1 MFARP
6 AGAAEADAAPP
17 APVPGA
23 DAAAKRPPAWSLSN
37 WPVGWKVLAIVLVPL
52 ILVTVFGV
60 LRIHTAMDSAARL
73 KLAATRADVV
83 PVITK
88 YMSALDVAL
97 QAGSAGRDVEGAKK
111 NYEARKGE
119 LQGRLADTDVT
130 DDVRSGVN
138 TLLDAGQML
147 VSKASDSGLGL
158 RERVTLY
165 APILLTAED
174 VINASVRVDDEHIRA
189 QAQGLSRA
197 VGARG
202 QMTMQKILITR
213 GAELPEPQLR
223 TSMAT
228 LAGTEPST
236 LFGMS
241 EVLGAGSPEAKTLQ
255 QQMVARMAIMSDP
268 ASVLV
273 DNADLLRS
281 VQATDDIAD
290 QVIKNVTAS
299 VTKAVH
305 AQAAD
310 RRSAA
315 IVDTVLVLAAIV
327 IALVV
332 VLLVAR
338 ALVRPL
344 RILRDG
350 ALKVA
355 HTDLEDEVARVKAG
369 GAEPIPTPLPVYTTE
384 EIGQV
389 AHAVDE
395 LHTQA
400 LLLAGDEARLR
411 LLVNDMFE
419 TMSRRSRSLV
429 DQQLALIDRLERNE
443 ENPER
448 LDSLFRLDH
457 LAARLRRN
465 SANLLVLAGAQLARD
480 QRDPVP
486 LATVISAAVSEVE
499 DYRRVEIAGL
509 PECAL
514 VGAAAGG
521 AIHLFAELI
530 DNALRYSPPTT
541 SVRVSA
547 SRSGS
552 DSQGGVVVRIAD
564 SGLGMN
570 DADRRIANMRLQS
583 GGDVSP
589 DNARHMGLFVVG
601 RIAGRHGIRVG
612 LRGPA
617 ANEKGTGTTAE
628 IYLPPTVLTGLAAAE
643 SAAPRHIRAVSSPSA
658 KLASAIA
665 APPPADDARRHDG
678 AREPRPQ
685 RPAAPSRRSPC
696 CRAATRVPAASPTSR
711 PRPPNHR
718 PRGGAA
724 SSRPPG
730 GKTRPRP
737 RRPPGPASPRPHRS
751 HHRRPSPRPS
761 RRRLR
766 RCGRHRTPRPSSP
779 PGPANPGK
787 TSPPTRRPTMTSST
801 GGCSR
806 RCWATRTTWSTAPT
820 WTGSRSGTAAGRWRR
835 PPRTS
840 PSKRTPPTTA
850 CRSARPAPGWC
861 PAAPTER
868 VWPNGTSPSTARTA
882 DRTGSRS
889 TRPSPA
895 TPRRCAPRSAT
906 ISAACVADARMPVTR
921 SKDPT
926 NNDLPRQLTGLA
938 GDQVRPRGPRR
949 RARAAGVRRRAAHR
963 RQRAPAQGTR
973 RPAGRRRLRAGQPG
987 DRCRAAVRGRAGA
1000 AVGRRDGQRLPAVD
1014 ARRGWL
1020 ASRDARRDVVRHRS
1034 DRLRDG
1040 RPRRTGRGRGAVDPP
1055 VRRPLVSRD
1064 GHPRELARTP

>member
-1 MFARP
+1 LFSASRQRSGRSRGRDDVTMFTRP
-6 AGAAEADAAPP
+6 ATPAEADAPRP
-17 APVPGA
+17 APIRA
-23 DAAAKRPPAWSLSN
+23 TDTAAAKRPPAWSLGN

-52 ILVTVFGV
+52 VLATVFGA
-60 LRIHTAMDSAARL
+60 LRIHTAMASSAGLR
-73 KLAATRADVV
+73 LAATRADVV

-111 NYEARKGE
+111 NYEARKLE

-130 DDVRSGVN
+130 DDVRSGVT
-138 TLLDAGQML
+138 TLLDGGQML
-147 VSKASDSGLGL
+147 VNKVADNGLGL

-174 VINASVRVDDEHIRA
+174 VLNASVRVDNEQIRA

-202 QMTMQKILITR
+202 QMTMQKILVTR
-213 GAELPEPQLR
+213 GADLPEPQLR

-255 QQMVARMAIMSDP
+255 QQMVGRMAIMSDP

-281 VQATDDIAD
+281 IQTTDEIAE
-290 QVIKNVTAS
+290 QVIKNVPAS
-299 VTKAVH
+299 VPKSVH

-310 RRSAA
+310 RRGAA
-315 IVDTVLVLAAIV
+315 ILDTVLVLAAIV
-327 IALVV
+327 IALAV

-355 HTDLEDEVARVKAG
+355 HTDLEEEIARVKAG
-369 GAEPIPTPLPVYTTE
+369 GAEPVPTPLPVYTTE

-429 DQQLALIDRLERNE
+429 DQQLAVIDRLERNE

-448 LDSLFRLDH
+448 LDGLFRLDH

-486 LATVISAAVSEVE
+486 LATVINAAVSEVE

-514 VGAAAGG
+514 AGAAAGG

-530 DNALRYSPPTT
+530 DNALRYSPPAT
-541 SVRVSA
+541 SARVSA

-552 DSQGGVVVRIAD
+552 DPQRGVVVRIAD
-564 SGLGMN
+564 AGLGMN
-570 DADRRIANMRLQS
+570 DADRRIANMRLQA

-601 RIAGRHGIRVG
+601 RIAARHGIRVG

-617 ANEKGTGTTAE
+617 ANESGSGTTAE
-628 IYLPPTVLTGLAAAE
+628 IYLPPTVLTGLGAVEA
-643 SAAPRHIRAVSSPSA
+643 AAPRHIRAVSSPSA
-658 KLASAIA
+658 KLASSIA
-665 APPPADDARRHDG
+665 APAPAGDAGRGDGTHEPAARSVPDAAGPPVTLLPRRNPGSSGITEVPTPPAEQRPPRQRREL
-678 AREPRPQ
+678 ATPWWESAPKAAPAPRPAEPQ
-685 RPAAPSRRSPC
+685 PAPEPAAPAPKPVPAQPV
-696 CRAATRVPAASPTSR
+696 RAASDTSAFFAARSR
-711 PRPPNHR
+711 E
-718 PRGGAA
+718 
-724 SSRPPG
+724 PG
-730 GKTRPRP
+730 QDT
-737 RRPPGPASPRPHRS
+737 PASPAADDDVIYRRMLSEMLGDPHDLVN
-751 HHRRPSPRPS
+751 SPDLDWQSVWDRGWTLAAAAEDKPVEAQTTDHG
-761 RRRLR
+761 LPV
-766 RCGRHRTPRPSSP
+766 RTPGARLV
-779 PGPANPGK
+779 PGGANG
-787 TSPPTRRPTMTSST
+787 T
-801 GGCSR
+801 GL
-806 RCWATRTTWSTAPT
+806 
-820 WTGSRSGTAAGRWRR
+820 
-835 PPRTS
+835 
-840 PSKRTPPTTA
+840 
-850 CRSARPAPGWC
+850 
-861 PAAPTER
+861 TER
-868 VWPNGTSPSTARTA
+868 DEPEHGLNG
-882 DRTGSRS
+882 GSASHRE
-889 TRPSPA
+889 PQH
-895 TPRRCAPRSAT
+895 
-906 ISAACVADARMPVTR
+906 AAVTR
-921 SKDPT
+921 DPE
-926 NNDLPRQLTGLA
+926 
-938 GDQVRPRGPRR
+938 
-949 RARAAGVRRRAAHR
+949 
-963 RQRAPAQGTR
+963 
-973 RPAGRRRLRAGQPG
+973 
-987 DRCRAAVRGRAGA
+987 AVR
-1000 AVGRRDGQRLPAVD
+1000 
-1014 ARRGWL
+1014 
-1020 ASRDARRDVVRHRS
+1020 ASFSNHFGGV
-1034 DRLRDG
+1034 
-1040 RPRRTGRGRGAVDPP
+1040 RTGRAHARETD
-1055 VRRPLVSRD
+1055 RD
-1064 GHPRELARTP
+1064 SSEGPDQQ

>member
-1 MFARP
+1 MTMFTRP
-6 AGAAEADAAPP
+6 TNPAEAEVAQPAPVGGADAAP
-17 APVPGA
+17 
-23 DAAAKRPPAWSLSN
+23 AKRPPSWSLTN

-52 ILVTVFGV
+52 ALATVFGV
-60 LRIHTAMDSAARL
+60 LRINAAMANAAGLR
-73 KLAATRADVV
+73 LAATRADVV

-97 QAGSAGRDVEGAKK
+97 LAGSTGRDVDGAKK

-119 LQGRLADTDVT
+119 LQSRLDDTDVNS
-130 DDVRSGVN
+130 DVRSGVTN
-138 TLLDAGQML
+138 LLDGGQML
-147 VSKASDSGLGL
+147 VNKAADPALGL

-174 VINASVRVDDEHIRA
+174 VINASVRVDDEKIRA

-202 QMTMQKILITR
+202 QMTMQKILVTR

-223 TSMAT
+223 TSMTT

-255 QQMVARMAIMSDP
+255 QQMVSRMAIMSDP

-281 VQATDDIAD
+281 IQTTDDIAD
-290 QVIKNVTAS
+290 QVIKNATAS
-299 VTKAVH
+299 VTKSVH
-305 AQAAD
+305 AQAAE

-315 IVDTVLVLAAIV
+315 ITDTVLVLAAIV
-327 IALVV
+327 IALAV

-355 HTDLEDEVARVKAG
+355 HTDLEEEIARLKAG
-369 GAEPIPTPLPVYTTE
+369 GPEPIPTPLPVYTTE

-443 ENPER
+443 DNPDR

-486 LATVISAAVSEVE
+486 LATVINAAVSEVE
-499 DYRRVEIAGL
+499 DYRRVEVAGL
-509 PECAL
+509 PECSL
-514 VGAAAGG
+514 IGAAAGG

-530 DNALRYSPPTT
+530 DNALRYSPPT
-541 SVRVSA
+541 SSARISA
-547 SRSGS
+547 SRGGS
-552 DSQGGVVVRIAD
+552 DPQGGVVVRIAD

-570 DADRRIANMRLQS
+570 DTDRRMANMRLQA

-601 RIAGRHGIRVG
+601 RIAARHGIRVG

-617 ANEKGTGTTAE
+617 ANESGSGTTAE
-628 IYLPPTVLTGLAAAE
+628 IYLPPTVLAGSAVAE

-658 KLASAIA
+658 KLASATA
-665 APPPADDARRHDG
+665 APADDAGRPDG
-678 AREPRPQ
+678 SLE
-685 RPAAPSRRSPC
+685 PAARSAPDASGPSVTLLPRRNPGSSGITEVPAPPAEQLPRRQRRELATPWWESAPKAAPAPEPKPTPEPQPASAPQPTPAPEPAPA
-696 CRAATRVPAASPTSR
+696 RAASDTSAFFAARSR
-711 PRPPNHR
+711 EADGRTQPRQDQP
-718 PRGGAA
+718 
-724 SSRPPG
+724 
-730 GKTRPRP
+730 
-737 RRPPGPASPRPHRS
+737 
-751 HHRRPSPRPS
+751 
-761 RRRLR
+761 
-766 RCGRHRTPRPSSP
+766 
-779 PGPANPGK
+779 
-787 TSPPTRRPTMTSST
+787 
-801 GGCSR
+801 
-806 RCWATRTTWSTAPT
+806 
-820 WTGSRSGTAAGRWRR
+820 
-835 PPRTS
+835 
-840 PSKRTPPTTA
+840 
-850 CRSARPAPGWC
+850 ARPAPGASIPSAPKTSAT
-861 PAAPTER
+861 PADDDVIYRRMLSEMLGDPHDLVNSPDLDWQS
-868 VWPNGTSPSTARTA
+868 VWDRGWTLAAAAEDKPVEAHTTDHGLPVRTPGARLVPGGANGGAAGEPAEPDQQRSGLSPSHRE
-882 DRTGSRS
+882 
-889 TRPSPA
+889 PQH
-895 TPRRCAPRSAT
+895 
-906 ISAACVADARMPVTR
+906 AAVTR
-921 SKDPT
+921 DPE
-926 NNDLPRQLTGLA
+926 
-938 GDQVRPRGPRR
+938 
-949 RARAAGVRRRAAHR
+949 
-963 RQRAPAQGTR
+963 
-973 RPAGRRRLRAGQPG
+973 
-987 DRCRAAVRGRAGA
+987 AVRASFSNHF
-1000 AVGRRDGQRLPAVD
+1000 DGV
-1014 ARRGWL
+1014 
-1020 ASRDARRDVVRHRS
+1020 
-1034 DRLRDG
+1034 
-1040 RPRRTGRGRGAVDPP
+1040 RTGRSHA
-1055 VRRPLVSRD
+1055 RD
-1064 GHPRELARTP
+1064 TDQGSDQ

>member
-1 MFARP
+1 MFSRP
-6 AGAAEADAAPP
+6 AAAAEADASPP

-23 DAAAKRPPAWSLSN
+23 EAAAAKRPPAWSLGN

-52 ILVTVFGV
+52 VLVTVFGV

-97 QAGSAGRDVEGAKK
+97 QAGSSGRDVAGAKM
-111 NYEARKGE
+111 NYESRKGE

-130 DDVRSGVN
+130 EDVRSGVN
-138 TLLDAGQML
+138 TLLDGGQML
-147 VSKASDSGLGL
+147 VSKASDTGLGL

-281 VQATDDIAD
+281 IQATDDIAG
-290 QVIKNVTAS
+290 QVIEDVTAS

-305 AQAAD
+305 AQADD
-310 RRSAA
+310 RRNSA
-315 IVDTVLVLAAIV
+315 IVDTVVVLAAIV
-327 IALVV
+327 VALVV

-355 HTDLEDEVARVKAG
+355 HTDLEEEIARVKAG

-443 ENPER
+443 ENPDR

-499 DYRRVEIAGL
+499 DYRRVEIGGL

-541 SVRVSA
+541 SARISA

-552 DSQGGVVVRIAD
+552 DPQGGVVVRIAD

-570 DADRRIANMRLQS
+570 DADRRIANMRLQA

-601 RIAGRHGIRVG
+601 RIADRHGIRVG

-617 ANEKGTGTTAE
+617 ANEAGSGTTAE
-628 IYLPPTVLTGLAAAE
+628 IYLPPTVLTGLAAVE

-665 APPPADDARRHDG
+665 APPPADD
-678 AREPRPQ
+678 
-685 RPAAPSRRSPC
+685 
-696 CRAATRVPAASPTSR
+696 T
-711 PRPPNHR
+711 
-718 PRGGAA
+718 
-724 SSRPPG
+724 
-730 GKTRPRP
+730 
-737 RRPPGPASPRPHRS
+737 
-751 HHRRPSPRPS
+751 
-761 RRRLR
+761 
-766 RCGRHRTPRPSSP
+766 
-779 PGPANPGK
+779 
-787 TSPPTRRPTMTSST
+787 
-801 GGCSR
+801 
-806 RCWATRTTWSTAPT
+806 
-820 WTGSRSGTAAGRWRR
+820 
-835 PPRTS
+835 
-840 PSKRTPPTTA
+840 
-850 CRSARPAPGWC
+850 
-861 PAAPTER
+861 
-868 VWPNGTSPSTARTA
+868 
-882 DRTGSRS
+882 
-889 TRPSPA
+889 
-895 TPRRCAPRSAT
+895 
-906 ISAACVADARMPVTR
+906 
-921 SKDPT
+921 
-926 NNDLPRQLTGLA
+926 
-938 GDQVRPRGPRR
+938 
-949 RARAAGVRRRAAHR
+949 
-963 RQRAPAQGTR
+963 
-973 RPAGRRRLRAGQPG
+973 
-987 DRCRAAVRGRAGA
+987 
-1000 AVGRRDGQRLPAVD
+1000 GRRDGTHEPAARTAPPAPGPSVTLLPRRNPGSSGITDVPAPPAEQPPPRRRRELATPWWESAPQAAPPAPA
-1014 ARRGWL
+1014 ARPAEPPPAEPTPEPTPLRAASDTSAFFAARSREPREDKPVAPPTDDDVIYRRMLSEMLGDPHDLVNSPDLDWQTVWDRGWTL
-1020 ASRDARRDVVRHRS
+1020 AAAAEDKPVESHTTDHGLPVRTPGARLVPGGANGTGLAERDEPDHGRGGRSPSHREPQHAAVTRDPEAVRASFSNHF
-1034 DRLRDG
+1034 G
-1040 RPRRTGRGRGAVDPP
+1040 GVRTGRSHA
-1055 VRRPLVSRD
+1055 RD
-1064 GHPRELARTP
+1064 TEQGPDQQ

>member
-678 AREPRPQ
+678 AREPAARNAP
-685 RPAAPSRRSPC
+685 PAPEPSVTLLPRRNPGSSGI
-696 CRAATRVPAASPTSR
+696 TDVPAP
-711 PRPPNHR
+711 
-718 PRGGAA
+718 
-724 SSRPPG
+724 
-730 GKTRPRP
+730 
-737 RRPPGPASPRPHRS
+737 
-751 HHRRPSPRPS
+751 
-761 RRRLR
+761 
-766 RCGRHRTPRPSSP
+766 RTPARQ
-779 PGPANPGK
+779 A
-787 TSPPTRRPTMTSST
+787 RR
-801 GGCSR
+801 
-806 RCWATRTTWSTAPT
+806 
-820 WTGSRSGTAAGRWRR
+820 
-835 PPRTS
+835 
-840 PSKRTPPTTA
+840 
-850 CRSARPAPGWC
+850 
-861 PAAPTER
+861 
-868 VWPNGTSPSTARTA
+868 
-882 DRTGSRS
+882 
-889 TRPSPA
+889 
-895 TPRRCAPRSAT
+895 
-906 ISAACVADARMPVTR
+906 
-921 SKDPT
+921 
-926 NNDLPRQLTGLA
+926 
-938 GDQVRPRGPRR
+938 
-949 RARAAGVRRRAAHR
+949 
-963 RQRAPAQGTR
+963 
-973 RPAGRRRLRAGQPG
+973 PG
-987 DRCRAAVRGRAGA
+987 DRR
-1000 AVGRRDGQRLPAVD
+1000 
-1014 ARRGWL
+1014 
-1020 ASRDARRDVVRHRS
+1020 
-1034 DRLRDG
+1034 
-1040 RPRRTGRGRGAVDPP
+1040 
-1055 VRRPLVSRD
+1055 
-1064 GHPRELARTP
+1064 

>member
-1 MFARP
+1 MFSRP
-6 AGAAEADAAPP
+6 AAAAEADAAPP
-17 APVPGA
+17 APIPGA
-23 DAAAKRPPAWSLSN
+23 EAATAKRPPAWSLGN

-52 ILVTVFGV
+52 LLATVFGV

-73 KLAATRADVV
+73 KLAASRADVV

-97 QAGSAGRDVEGAKK
+97 QAGSTGRDVAGAKM
-111 NYEARKGE
+111 NYESRKGE

-130 DDVRSGVN
+130 EDVRSGVN
-138 TLLDAGQML
+138 TLLEGGQML
-147 VSKASDSGLGL
+147 VSKASDTGLGL

-281 VQATDDIAD
+281 IQATDDIAG
-290 QVIKNVTAS
+290 QVIKDVTAS

-305 AQAAD
+305 AQAD
-310 RRSAA
+310 ERRNSAV
-315 IVDTVLVLAAIV
+315 VDTVVVLAAIV
-327 IALVV
+327 FALVV
-332 VLLVAR
+332 VALVAR

-344 RILRDG
+344 RVLRDG

-355 HTDLEDEVARVKAG
+355 HTDLEEEIARVKAG

-443 ENPER
+443 ENPDR

-499 DYRRVEIAGL
+499 DYRRVEIAGV

-541 SVRVSA
+541 SVRISA

-570 DADRRIANMRLQS
+570 DADRRIANMRLQA

-601 RIAGRHGIRVG
+601 RIADRHGIRVG

-617 ANEKGTGTTAE
+617 ANEAGSGTTAE
-628 IYLPPTVLTGLAAAE
+628 IYLPPTALTGLAAVE

-665 APPPADDARRHDG
+665 TPPPADDA
-678 AREPRPQ
+678 
-685 RPAAPSRRSPC
+685 
-696 CRAATRVPAASPTSR
+696 
-711 PRPPNHR
+711 
-718 PRGGAA
+718 
-724 SSRPPG
+724 
-730 GKTRPRP
+730 
-737 RRPPGPASPRPHRS
+737 
-751 HHRRPSPRPS
+751 
-761 RRRLR
+761 
-766 RCGRHRTPRPSSP
+766 
-779 PGPANPGK
+779 
-787 TSPPTRRPTMTSST
+787 
-801 GGCSR
+801 
-806 RCWATRTTWSTAPT
+806 
-820 WTGSRSGTAAGRWRR
+820 
-835 PPRTS
+835 
-840 PSKRTPPTTA
+840 
-850 CRSARPAPGWC
+850 
-861 PAAPTER
+861 
-868 VWPNGTSPSTARTA
+868 
-882 DRTGSRS
+882 
-889 TRPSPA
+889 
-895 TPRRCAPRSAT
+895 
-906 ISAACVADARMPVTR
+906 
-921 SKDPT
+921 
-926 NNDLPRQLTGLA
+926 
-938 GDQVRPRGPRR
+938 
-949 RARAAGVRRRAAHR
+949 
-963 RQRAPAQGTR
+963 
-973 RPAGRRRLRAGQPG
+973 
-987 DRCRAAVRGRAGA
+987 
-1000 AVGRRDGQRLPAVD
+1000 GRRDGTHEPAARTAPPAPEPSVTLLPRRNPGSSGITDVPAPPAEQPPPRRRRELATPWWEGAPQAAPA
-1014 ARRGWL
+1014 ARPADPAPAPEPPPAEPAPEPTPLRAASDTSAFFAARSREPREDKPAAATTDEDVIYRRMLSEMLGDPHDLVNSPDLDWQTVWDRGWTL
-1020 ASRDARRDVVRHRS
+1020 AAAAEDKPVESHTTDHGLPVRTPGARLVPGGANGTGLAERDEPEHGLNGRSPSHREPQHAAVTRDPEAVRASFSNHF
-1034 DRLRDG
+1034 G
-1040 RPRRTGRGRGAVDPP
+1040 GVRTGRSHA
-1055 VRRPLVSRD
+1055 RD
-1064 GHPRELARTP
+1064 TEQGPDQQ